1 MMEIPFC
8 FALSTLPRWLAA
20 NSLALLLNALRRSI
34 WNKHRRWALEE
45 SLAMANWI
53 DGLIGGD
60 ETAWLMIDA
69 ISTLNSPGKVL
80 VLQSASVDH
89 SLTADTHERSI

>member
-34 WNKHRRWALEE
+34 WNNHSRWTLEE
-45 SLAMANWI
+45 GPAMANWI

-60 ETAWLMIDA
+60 E
-69 ISTLNSPGKVL
+69 NSV
-80 VLQSASVDH
+80 VD
-89 SLTADTHERSI
+89 D